1 MHYADDILVIDDD
14 QPILEMITEVL
25 TEEGYIVRTSLSPRE
40 ARVAI
45 AERCP
50 SLVLCDIHLPEE
62 TGVMLV
68 NSLKASA
75 LADVPVVFIMAD
87 MRAVRELS
95 KDSST
100 LYLLKPFDIDELID
114 WVAQH
119 LCRDR
124 VAAT

>member
-75 LADVPVVFIMAD
+75 LADVPVVFITAE
-87 MRAVRELS
+87 MRAVREL
-95 KDSST
+95 
-100 LYLLKPFDIDELID
+100 
-114 WVAQH
+114 
-119 LCRDR
+119 
-124 VAAT
+124 